1 MKTLITPNTISSITM
16 KSIATCASIIWATAS
31 FNTAVAAESVK
42 ATVNGM
48 VCSFCA
54 QGIEKTLLNMPQTKA
69 VFVDLKN
76 KVVAVEAKDGQTLDG
91 KKVAAE
97 IKEAGY
103 DVVKLETVA
112 LSVEDIK
119 VATKAATKAKK

>member
-1 MKTLITPNTISSITM
+1 MKIFNPSITI
-16 KSIATCASIIWATAS
+16 KSIAVCAGIVCSVAT
-31 FNTAVAAESVK
+31 FNTASAAESIK

-54 QGIEKTLLNMPQTKA
+54 QGIEKTLLKMPETKA
-69 VFVDLKN
+69 VFVDLKK

-91 KKVAAE
+91 KKIAFE

-103 DVVKLETVA
+103 DVVKLETVPQ
-112 LSVEDIK
+112 SVDDIK
-119 VATKAATKAKK
+119 AAMKARK

>member
-1 MKTLITPNTISSITM
+1 MKTTFTI
-16 KSIATCASIIWATAS
+16 KSIAACALIASATGV
-31 FNTAVAAESVK
+31 FTNVFAAESVK

-54 QGIEKTLLNMPQTKA
+54 QGIEKTLLKMPEAKA
-69 VFVDLKN
+69 VFVDLKK
-76 KVVAVEAKDGQTLDG
+76 KVVAVEAKDSQTLDG
-91 KKVAAE
+91 KKISAE

-112 LSVEDIK
+112 LSVEDIRT
-119 VATKAATKAKK
+119 AMKAKK

>member
-1 MKTLITPNTISSITM
+1 MKTFISPKTKSLVTM
-16 KSIATCASIIWATAS
+16 KSIAAYASIVWSLAT
-31 FNTAVAAESVK
+31 FNTSVAAESVK

-54 QGIEKTLLNMPQTKA
+54 QGIEKALLKMPQTKA
-69 VFVDLKN
+69 VFVDLKK
-76 KVVAVEAKDGQTLDG
+76 KVVAVEAKDGQMLDS
-91 KKVAAE
+91 KKIAFE

-119 VATKAATKAKK
+119 AETKAKK

>member
-1 MKTLITPNTISSITM
+1 MKKLITIN
-16 KSIATCASIIWATAS
+16 SIAACALIMGATAT
-31 FNTAVAAESVK
+31 FNATAAESVK

-54 QGIEKTLLNMPQTKA
+54 QGIEKSLMNMPQTKA
-69 VFVDLKN
+69 VFVDLKK

-91 KKVAAE
+91 KKIAAE
-97 IKEAGY
+97 IKDAGY

-112 LSVEDIK
+112 LSVEAI
-119 VATKAATKAKK
+119 KAATKAQK

>member
-1 MKTLITPNTISSITM
+1 MKMIITV
-16 KSIATCASIIWATAS
+16 KSIATSAIFVLSTGV
-31 FNTAVAAESVK
+31 FTHVFAAESVK

-54 QGIEKTLLNMPQTKA
+54 QGIEKTLLNMPATKA
-69 VFVDLKN
+69 VFVDLKR
-76 KVVAVEAKDGQTLDG
+76 KVVAVEAKEGQKLDG
-91 KKVAAE
+91 KKISAE
-97 IKEAGY
+97 IKDAGY

-119 VATKAATKAKK
+119 AAMKAKK